1 MTSGRPA
8 SATVSRWF
16 REPASQADAACIL
29 FGLPYSGGGAS
40 AFRSWSELMAPQV
53 SVLPVCL
60 PGREERI
67 GEPLCMP
74 VSDIAAAIAARVDRP
89 YAIYGHSMGAR
100 LGFEVIREL
109 DRCGAPLPVAFYPAA
124 ARPLDIRD
132 TIADSVLL
140 PDDEFL
146 ATLIDRVG
154 MPAEVAQVPELR
166 SLLLPVLRADF
177 GWIHQYR
184 YQPDPPLP
192 VPVIALAG
200 TADDEVSADAMLG
213 WQRMTSAGF
222 RLHTID
228 GGHLFLQDAAAPQ
241 LCDLLSA
248 DLLAA
253 AGRLARNAGAADAGP
268 VPAPAGDE
276 IHLWAAITDDLPDP
290 AALWAGL
297 PPDEVLRAA
306 RLKDDTARRQYVAGR
321 ALLSWVLRRYG
332 PAAQADGLTVCLW
345 PEFHPAAAVSEPG
358 RVVLVGVTGATG
370 LSVQAGGPARPSS
383 PDACRL
389 RFGDVPVTVAAP
401 GLRRLRFEAVTQASW
416 LADGT

>member
-1 MTSGRPA
+1 MTSGRA
-8 SATVSRWF
+8 AAATVSRWF
-16 REPASQADAACIL
+16 REPPGRVDTAACLL
-29 FGLPYSGGGAS
+29 FCLPYSGGGAS
-40 AFRSWSELMAPQV
+40 AFRSWTGLMAPQV
-53 SVLPVCL
+53 GVLPVCL

-67 GEPLCMP
+67 GEPPCMP
-74 VSDIAAAIAARVDRP
+74 VSEVAAAIAARADRP

-109 DRCGAPLPVAFYPAA
+109 GRCGAPLPVAFYPAA

-132 TIADSVLL
+132 PLADIVLL

-146 ATLIDRVG
+146 ATLTDRVG

-192 VPVIALAG
+192 VPVVALAG
-200 TADDEVSADAMLG
+200 LADNEVTADVMLG
-213 WQRMTSAGF
+213 WQRLTSAGF

-241 LCDLLSA
+241 LCDLLSG

-253 AGRLARNAGAADAGP
+253 AGRVAGNAAPP

-276 IHLWAAITDDLPDP
+276 VHLWAALTDDLPGP
-290 AALWAGL
+290 ALWAGL
-297 PPDEVLRAA
+297 APDEVLRAA

-321 ALLSWVLRRYG
+321 ALRAWVLRRYG
-332 PAAQADGLTVCLW
+332 GVGGLTV
-345 PEFHPAAAVSEPG
+345 AVSEPG
-358 RVVLVGVTGATG
+358 PVTLAGVAGAPG
-370 LSVQAGGPARPSS
+370 LTVQAGGPAQPAS
-383 PDACRL
+383 PEAYRL

-401 GLRRLRFEAVTQASW
+401 GLRRLRFEVVTQAGW
-416 LADGT
+416 LADGS